1 MTEPKEFIN
10 KLREDIEDSNE
21 IVLKSL
27 SGAID
32 RLQKA
37 FPRYESFL
45 MEFLQN
51 ADDENSSSFI
61 VHLKDDSLIIS
72 NDGNPFSERN
82 IQSLCS
88 VADSDKLL
96 DNYIGYLG
104 VGFKSVFLISDL
116 VQVSSYPYNFSFS
129 KSHWVK
135 NKFPW
140 QITPIWEGDF
150 IETPDNSKTNYF
162 IKIKSESFIKQI
174 QQELTTSHI
183 NNRIL
188 LFLKNIKSITFID
201 DVNSNKREFSK
212 SLIEKTDNYA
222 IWSITEG
229 ETCEKWLVIKE
240 EYIVPNEVKKD
251 QITIDWERAEVKV
264 RELSAVFKLN
274 DLHNIIPVFK
284 ATAHIGV
291 FSFIPLREVESGLK
305 FLVQG
310 DFITNLGRGDIDRDC
325 LWNNWIANQ
334 IFNLII
340 NKCIPIFKTN
350 DKWKYNFTNILY
362 PFDPSTGHTLFIEKI
377 LKPIK
382 AFLEEEDVFLTEKN
396 GYKKKDNVIW
406 LDAAFIDLLTDDDTS
421 FLFPNKKLLNRN
433 CNTYLN
439 EYQDKIYPS
448 EYNPFAYDKFGKEL
462 FEYKA
467 SLKDSDWFNNFYA
480 YMLKKYNKSYFHQYS
495 QHNVKH
501 DSFWNDLASTK
512 KEFILTEDF
521 SLSSPHNSYTNPDNL
536 EIPPL
541 IKKTLKVV
549 NTNLLINPN
558 FEAFKKYLIHTRF
571 IHKNK
576 SECFKK
582 INHQLIT
589 NTLLE
594 NEALK
599 LTEADWISKNE
610 DEKVKFIL
618 VLISLLNKIKF
629 DDYNFLTLPS
639 KSGTWLNPK
648 ELFLSSEYDPETHH
662 LEKIKD
668 EGFLDLRVEFLSP
681 VFITKA
687 ETINKSQLR
696 KFFRNLG
703 VDDQKKEKKFTERI
717 AVLKVLKYELDEGR
731 IARELGGSEKP
742 GYDIEST
749 NGSIKRLIEVK
760 GSRDSKPNI
769 FLTSGEYTTLFNNP
783 DKYYVYV
790 VSEASKSPIIHI
802 IPGKNLLEIDET
814 NVTFD
819 FNKWYPKKLN

>member
-382 AFLEEEDVFLTEKN
+382 AF
-396 GYKKKDNVIW
+396 
-406 LDAAFIDLLTDDDTS
+406 
-421 FLFPNKKLLNRN
+421 
-433 CNTYLN
+433 
-439 EYQDKIYPS
+439 
-448 EYNPFAYDKFGKEL
+448 
-462 FEYKA
+462 
-467 SLKDSDWFNNFYA
+467 
-480 YMLKKYNKSYFHQYS
+480 
-495 QHNVKH
+495 
-501 DSFWNDLASTK
+501 
-512 KEFILTEDF
+512 
-521 SLSSPHNSYTNPDNL
+521 
-536 EIPPL
+536 
-541 IKKTLKVV
+541 
-549 NTNLLINPN
+549 
-558 FEAFKKYLIHTRF
+558 
-571 IHKNK
+571 
-576 SECFKK
+576 
-582 INHQLIT
+582 
-589 NTLLE
+589 
-594 NEALK
+594 
-599 LTEADWISKNE
+599 
-610 DEKVKFIL
+610 
-618 VLISLLNKIKF
+618 
-629 DDYNFLTLPS
+629 
-639 KSGTWLNPK
+639 
-648 ELFLSSEYDPETHH
+648 
-662 LEKIKD
+662 
-668 EGFLDLRVEFLSP
+668 
-681 VFITKA
+681 
-687 ETINKSQLR
+687 
-696 KFFRNLG
+696 
-703 VDDQKKEKKFTERI
+703 
-717 AVLKVLKYELDEGR
+717 
-731 IARELGGSEKP
+731 
-742 GYDIEST
+742 
-749 NGSIKRLIEVK
+749 
-760 GSRDSKPNI
+760 
-769 FLTSGEYTTLFNNP
+769 
-783 DKYYVYV
+783 
-790 VSEASKSPIIHI
+790 
-802 IPGKNLLEIDET
+802 
-814 NVTFD
+814 
-819 FNKWYPKKLN
+819 